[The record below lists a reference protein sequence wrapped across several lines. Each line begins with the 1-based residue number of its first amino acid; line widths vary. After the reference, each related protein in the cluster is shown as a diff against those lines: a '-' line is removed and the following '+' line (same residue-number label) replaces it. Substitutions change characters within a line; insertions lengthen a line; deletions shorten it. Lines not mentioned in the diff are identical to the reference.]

1 VGLSF
6 ECLRF
11 CFVLLFLHYVL
22 LSSKYGFDAK
32 HTLYFTKFSF
42 AKYCDCQN
50 SKVALFYQN
59 VKMELV
65 LLSYN
70 HLNSHVFLLV
80 KAVMSLLCSKRI
92 FVLPKP

>member
-1 VGLSF
+1 MGLMQNTHYISLSF
-6 ECLRF
+6 
-11 CFVLLFLHYVL
+11 LLPSIVIV
-22 LSSKYGFDAK
+22 KIV
-32 HTLYFTKFSF
+32 
-42 AKYCDCQN
+42 